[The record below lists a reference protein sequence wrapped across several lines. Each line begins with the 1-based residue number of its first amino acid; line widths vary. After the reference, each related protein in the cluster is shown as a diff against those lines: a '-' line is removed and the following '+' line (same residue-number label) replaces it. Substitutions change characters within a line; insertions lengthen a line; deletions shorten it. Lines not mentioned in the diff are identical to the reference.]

1 MNKEESKVSPRVF
14 DTYIAMVEN
23 SIDSK
28 AWQTI
33 WADVDG
39 VKTDVTQGGIKS
51 CAFFVSSILKN
62 FDFIKKTHATVGSTK
77 KDLKESGWVNLAK
90 PKAGAIVVYEPVV
103 FDDGENNEHIAICI
117 SATEAVSNSYTKRV
131 PVLHNIEMVYN
142 DKPRKITD
150 ILYSDSI
157 NTKGV
162 K

>member
-1 MNKEESKVSPRVF
+1 MSKEEIKVVPKVF

-23 SIDSK
+23 SVGSK

-39 VKTDVTQGGIKS
+39 VKTDVTQGGVKS

-62 FDFIKKTHATVGSTK
+62 FDFIRKTHATVASTK
-77 KDLKESGWVNLAK
+77 KDLKESGWINIPK
-90 PKAGAIVVYEPVV
+90 PKAGAIVVYEPIV
-103 FDDGENNEHIAICI
+103 FDDGESNEHIAICV
-117 SATEAVSNSYTKRV
+117 SATEAVSNSYAKRV
-131 PVLHNIEMVYN
+131 PVMHNIEMVFD

-157 NTKGV
+157 NTNGLK
-162 K
+162 